1 MKKTVLFVAT
11 MLAAAGAVQAA
22 EQLQDE
28 TSWTTGTTN
37 AITGAAGDTIRFNP
51 GKTDHK
57 GSGEYHYASLFLK
70 STDVSSAVAGTIT
83 ADTLAFTMKDGE
95 GDSSGKT
102 SYNTAVLA
110 GNSSLTIDVGTLL
123 VGDQVKDD
131 TTGLKGGNR
140 GFRLSGKNNT
150 LTIYADRIVSYTGDE
165 FVHVRND
172 ASSPDAE
179 ASSVANIGT
188 AERRIGYFEGH
199 TTWGKDDY
207 GVAILQANEGSTINF
222 YADEAVFDGSTNID
236 GGVFGSGSWG
246 TLIVNANKL
255 TIDGNI
261 CGTYGTITNKAGTF
275 FLDVTTQEL
284 DAEGDVN
291 AGSRGTGYSN
301 HARTTIVNLKADT
314 GTLTGD
320 IQTFQHGNVGIYSAN
335 GLNLVGDIIGQDDG
349 RTVLGG
355 VLNESGEIVQT
366 GGVINMTGNI
376 TLAET
381 ASLVVAGTLNAA
393 DTVVKLQS
401 AAPTAAVVNSI
412 SLFTE
417 PAPTSRFEVRPNAVA
432 NVASVTTETS
442 DIVTLGEGSTLTV
455 NDGKSSIGTLSSADG
470 GTFYLTGTATASVN
484 TLSTASGDTVTVMF
498 DNPENTTTIGSVS
511 GTGGTVIAEGSSTFN
526 EQYGSAA
533 EAAQAA
539 SRMVTSSSSGGDPI
553 VDEII
558 IDESESNGSYQ
569 AKLDN
574 EGNIDES
581 TVVETLNTKT
591 KRVGQTLSQNILAWR
606 LEMNDLNKRLGELRD
621 SEGNTGLWAR
631 VNAGTQRYKGSDNDF
646 VMLQV
651 GADTKVPAIW
661 NTHVGAA
668 FSYTKA
674 DLSYTGGDGDN
685 EIYGLAGYASWLGD
699 SGSFLDVIAKVAY
712 LDSDSK
718 IDGTQAKFDTMA
730 YSLSAE
736 IGHRFDVTNVVF
748 VEPQMELSYGYVKG
762 KTFDTKSA
770 TGIRTETTID
780 GTDSLIG
787 RMGFRAGL
795 TSPEKKGNVY
805 VRASVLREF
814 QGDFT
819 MTRGDGTYSVET
831 KDTWFEYGVGG
842 NYNISPTTQIYAD
855 VERNTGADLSEPW
868 RFNIGARWSF

>member
-1 MKKTVLFVAT
+1 MSGWN
-11 MLAAAGAVQAA
+11 AG
-22 EQLQDE
+22 
-28 TSWTTGTTN
+28 
-37 AITGAAGDTIRFNP
+37 
-51 GKTDHK
+51 K
-57 GSGEYHYASLFLK
+57 
-70 STDVSSAVAGTIT
+70 
-83 ADTLAFTMKDGE
+83 
-95 GDSSGKT
+95 
-102 SYNTAVLA
+102 
-110 GNSSLTIDVGTLL
+110 
-123 VGDQVKDD
+123 
-131 TTGLKGGNR
+131 
-140 GFRLSGKNNT
+140 FR
-150 LTIYADRIVSYTGDE
+150 
-165 FVHVRND
+165 
-172 ASSPDAE
+172 
-179 ASSVANIGT
+179 
-188 AERRIGYFEGH
+188 
-199 TTWGKDDY
+199 
-207 GVAILQANEGSTINF
+207 
-222 YADEAVFDGSTNID
+222 TNID

-261 CGTYGTITNKAGTF
+261 CGTYGTITKKAGTF

-284 DAEGDVN
+284 YAEGDVN

-417 PAPTSRFEVRPNAVA
+417 PAPTPRFEVRPNAVA

-442 DIVTLGEGSTLTV
+442 DIVTLGKGSTLTV
-455 NDGKSSIGTLSSADG
+455 NNGKSSIGTLSSADG

-484 TLSTASGDTVTVMF
+484 TLSAASGDTVTVMF

-569 AKLDN
+569 AKLDD

-770 TGIRTETTID
+770 TGIRTETC
-780 GTDSLIG
+780 
-787 RMGFRAGL
+787 
-795 TSPEKKGNVY
+795 V
-805 VRASVLREF
+805 
-814 QGDFT
+814 
-819 MTRGDGTYSVET
+819 
-831 KDTWFEYGVGG
+831 
-842 NYNISPTTQIYAD
+842 
-855 VERNTGADLSEPW
+855 
-868 RFNIGARWSF
+868 

>member
-1 MKKTVLFVAT
+1 MDLDSVGGRVEGIKITNFFFNTSLGDQWGNSAGSFNNLKIDVTSQTGDAFGVASTHNPNRAKDYDVVLNVTGDAT
-11 MLAAAGAVQAA
+11 IEASSKSGKAYGIYLNGKAAATFSGNLTVTA
-22 EQLQDE
+22 
-28 TSWTTGTTN
+28 TGPE
-37 AITGAAGDTIRFNP
+37 AQSGAAGQNAYSIYVSDAVLVLNGPSVTLNGDVKVNSGSLQFGGTTAVTNRLSRASVMPFADGTPTNVTIYGDVTVASGAGLNLQN
-51 GKTDHK
+51 TDLTVVD
-57 GSGEYHYASLFLK
+57 GELDANA
-70 STDVSSAVAGTIT
+70 VSSAGA
-83 ADTLAFTMKDGE
+83 
-95 GDSSGKT
+95 
-102 SYNTAVLA
+102 
-110 GNSSLTIDVGTLL
+110 SSLY
-123 VGDQVKDD
+123 
-131 TTGLKGGNR
+131 
-140 GFRLSGKNNT
+140 LSGT
-150 LTIYADRIVSYTGDE
+150 SS
-165 FVHVRND
+165 
-172 ASSPDAE
+172 ASIS
-179 ASSVANIGT
+179 
-188 AERRIGYFEGH
+188 
-199 TTWGKDDY
+199 
-207 GVAILQANEGSTINF
+207 
-222 YADEAVFDGSTNID
+222 
-236 GGVFGSGSWG
+236 
-246 TLIVNANKL
+246 
-255 TIDGNI
+255 
-261 CGTYGTITNKAGTF
+261 
-275 FLDVTTQEL
+275 
-284 DAEGDVN
+284 
-291 AGSRGTGYSN
+291 
-301 HARTTIVNLKADT
+301 
-314 GTLTGD
+314 
-320 IQTFQHGNVGIYSAN
+320 
-335 GLNLVGDIIGQDDG
+335 
-349 RTVLGG
+349 
-355 VLNESGEIVQT
+355 
-366 GGVINMTGNI
+366 
-376 TLAET
+376 
-381 ASLVVAGTLNAA
+381 TLNSTGE
-393 DTVVKLQS
+393 TVVKFDS
-401 AAPTAAVVNSI
+401 TDNKATIN
-412 SLFTE
+412 
-417 PAPTSRFEVRPNAVA
+417 
-432 NVASVTTETS
+432 SVT
-442 DIVTLGEGSTLTV
+442 
-455 NDGKSSIGTLSSADG
+455 
-470 GTFYLTGTATASVN
+470 
-484 TLSTASGDTVTVMF
+484 
-498 DNPENTTTIGSVS
+498 
-511 GTGGTVIAEGSSTFN
+511 GTGGSVTAEGSSVFN

-533 EAAQAA
+533 EAAEAAATVVTNGSGKVQAKK
-539 SRMVTSSSSGGDPI
+539 V
-553 VDEII
+553 V
-558 IDESESNGSYQ
+558 IDESESNGGYE
-569 AKLDN
+569 AALDEN
-574 EGNIDES
+574 GNIDKS

-591 KRVGQTLSQNILAWR
+591 ERVGQTLSQNILAWR

-787 RMGFRAGL
+787 RVGFRAGL

>member
-22 EQLQDE
+22 EQLKDE

-57 GSGEYHYASLFLK
+57 GSGEYQYASLFLK
-70 STDVSSAVAGTIT
+70 GTDVSSAVAGTIT

-95 GDSSGKT
+95 GYASGKT

-131 TTGLKGGNR
+131 TTGQKGGNR

-255 TIDGNI
+255 TINGNI

-393 DTVVKLQS
+393 DTVVTLQS

-432 NVASVTTETS
+432 NVASVTTETA

-470 GTFYLTGTATASVN
+470 GTLYLTGTATASVN
-484 TLSTASGDTVTVMF
+484 TLSTASGDTMTVMF
-498 DNPENTTTIGSVS
+498 DNPENTTSINSVS
-511 GTGGTVIAEGSSTFN
+511 GEGTVTAEGSSVFN

-533 EAAQAA
+533 EAAEAAA
-539 SRMVTSSSSGGDPI
+539 SVVTNSSGHT
-553 VDEII
+553 VATKVV
-558 IDESESNGSYQ
+558 IDESESNGGYE
-569 AKLDN
+569 AELDEN
-574 EGNIDES
+574 GDIKES

-736 IGHRFDVTNVVF
+736 IGHRFDVTNIVF

-868 RFNIGARWSF
+868 RFNIGARWAF

>member
-11 MLAAAGAVQAA
+11 MLAAAGSAQVAQAA
-22 EQLQDE
+22 LETITWDGSTPPDDLSNVEITTNADEVIAKAGKDNFVNFVTVNGTGSVENVSLDITATNETASAGRQLDALRTNDGSNVTWGGQTFDISLDTNFTGGGNDHE
-28 TSWTTGTTN
+28 IGLALYGGTHTISADVANISVTSRSTEGKAVYGVVVSGGPVVNLTGRELTIHVESATVRTPADQFSEAIAVDLAKGTLTSSEGTTVRIKGSTSGEAATTASTSGKANTYTGTTPLTGIKFEGGQANFQGDVFIDMSSVGGLVEGVKVTNHFYNSTEGNVWGSSAAHFNNLTITSSSQTGDAYGVASNYVKDDQQPLTDVLLGVSGTARITASSTSGN
-37 AITGAAGDTIRFNP
+37 AYGLHLNGPADISFSGNLTVTATAGQGKAAYALYSEGTSLILNGPSVTLNGDVSVSGATLQFGGTTAVTNRLLRAAVSPFADGTPTNVTIYGDVTAESGAGLSLQNTNLTVVDGELDADT
-51 GKTDHK
+51 
-57 GSGEYHYASLFLK
+57 
-70 STDVSSAVAGTIT
+70 VSSAGA
-83 ADTLAFTMKDGE
+83 
-95 GDSSGKT
+95 
-102 SYNTAVLA
+102 
-110 GNSSLTIDVGTLL
+110 SSLY
-123 VGDQVKDD
+123 
-131 TTGLKGGNR
+131 
-140 GFRLSGKNNT
+140 LSGT
-150 LTIYADRIVSYTGDE
+150 SS
-165 FVHVRND
+165 
-172 ASSPDAE
+172 ASIS
-179 ASSVANIGT
+179 
-188 AERRIGYFEGH
+188 
-199 TTWGKDDY
+199 
-207 GVAILQANEGSTINF
+207 
-222 YADEAVFDGSTNID
+222 
-236 GGVFGSGSWG
+236 
-246 TLIVNANKL
+246 
-255 TIDGNI
+255 
-261 CGTYGTITNKAGTF
+261 
-275 FLDVTTQEL
+275 
-284 DAEGDVN
+284 
-291 AGSRGTGYSN
+291 
-301 HARTTIVNLKADT
+301 
-314 GTLTGD
+314 
-320 IQTFQHGNVGIYSAN
+320 
-335 GLNLVGDIIGQDDG
+335 
-349 RTVLGG
+349 
-355 VLNESGEIVQT
+355 
-366 GGVINMTGNI
+366 
-376 TLAET
+376 
-381 ASLVVAGTLNAA
+381 TLNSTGE
-393 DTVVKLQS
+393 TVVKFDS
-401 AAPTAAVVNSI
+401 TDNKATIN
-412 SLFTE
+412 
-417 PAPTSRFEVRPNAVA
+417 
-432 NVASVTTETS
+432 SVT
-442 DIVTLGEGSTLTV
+442 
-455 NDGKSSIGTLSSADG
+455 
-470 GTFYLTGTATASVN
+470 
-484 TLSTASGDTVTVMF
+484 
-498 DNPENTTTIGSVS
+498 
-511 GTGGTVIAEGSSTFN
+511 GTGGSITAEGSSVFN

-533 EAAQAA
+533 EAAEAAA
-539 SRMVTSSSSGGDPI
+539 SVVTNSSGQ
-553 VDEII
+553 VLAKKVV
-558 IDESESNGSYQ
+558 IDESESNGGYE
-569 AKLDN
+569 AALDEN
-574 EGNIDES
+574 GDIKES

-736 IGHRFDVTNVVF
+736 IGHRFDVTNIVF

>member
-22 EQLQDE
+22 EQLKDE

-51 GKTDHK
+51 GTTDHK

-70 STDVSSAVAGTIT
+70 GTDVSSAVAGTIT

-95 GDSSGKT
+95 GYASGKT
-102 SYNTAVLA
+102 PYNTAVLA

-140 GFRLSGKNNT
+140 GFRLSGTNNT

-484 TLSTASGDTVTVMF
+484 TLSAASGDTVTVMF

-569 AKLDN
+569 AKLDD

-736 IGHRFDVTNVVF
+736 IGHRFDVTNIVF

>member
-70 STDVSSAVAGTIT
+70 GTDVSSAVAGTIT

-165 FVHVRND
+165 FVHVRSD

-199 TTWGKDDY
+199 TTWGKNDY

-284 DAEGDVN
+284 GAKGDVN
-291 AGSRGTGYSN
+291 AGSRGVDRYSK
-301 HARTTIVNLKADT
+301 HARTTIINVKADT

-320 IQTFQHGNVGIYSAN
+320 VHVFEHGNVALYSAN

-393 DTVVKLQS
+393 DTVVTLQS

-484 TLSTASGDTVTVMF
+484 TLSTASGDTMTVMF
-498 DNPENTTTIGSVS
+498 DNPENTTSINSVS
-511 GTGGTVIAEGSSTFN
+511 GEGTVTAEGSSVFN

-533 EAAQAA
+533 EAAEAAA
-539 SRMVTSSSSGGDPI
+539 SVVTNSSGHT
-553 VDEII
+553 VATKVV
-558 IDESESNGSYQ
+558 IDESESNGGYE
-569 AKLDN
+569 AELDEN
-574 EGNIDES
+574 GDIKES

-736 IGHRFDVTNVVF
+736 IGHRFDVTNIVF

-762 KTFDTKSA
+762 KTFDTKASS
-770 TGIRTETTID
+770 GIRTETTID

>member
-70 STDVSSAVAGTIT
+70 GTDVSSAVAGTIT
-83 ADTLAFTMKDGE
+83 ADTLAFTMKDGK

-140 GFRLSGKNNT
+140 GFRLSGTNNT

-355 VLNESGEIVQT
+355 VLNKSGEIVQT

-393 DTVVKLQS
+393 DTVVTLQS

-470 GTFYLTGTATASVN
+470 GTLYLTGTATASVN
-484 TLSTASGDTVTVMF
+484 TLSAASGDTMTVMF
-498 DNPENTTTIGSVS
+498 DNPENTTSINLVS
-511 GTGGTVIAEGSSTFN
+511 GEGTVTAEGSSVFN

-533 EAAQAA
+533 EAAEAAA
-539 SRMVTSSSSGGDPI
+539 SVVTNSSGHT
-553 VDEII
+553 VATKVV
-558 IDESESNGSYQ
+558 IDESESNGGYE
-569 AKLDN
+569 AELDEN
-574 EGNIDES
+574 GDIKES

-736 IGHRFDVTNVVF
+736 IGHRFDVTNIVF

>member
-22 EQLQDE
+22 EQLKDE

-57 GSGEYHYASLFLK
+57 GSGEYQYASLFLK
-70 STDVSSAVAGTIT
+70 GTDVSSAVAGTIT

-95 GDSSGKT
+95 GYASGKT

-131 TTGLKGGNR
+131 TTGQKGGNR

-255 TIDGNI
+255 TINGNI
-261 CGTYGTITNKAGTF
+261 CGTYGAITNKAGTF

-393 DTVVKLQS
+393 DTVVTLQS

-432 NVASVTTETS
+432 NVASVTTETA

-470 GTFYLTGTATASVN
+470 GTLYLTGTATASVN
-484 TLSTASGDTVTVMF
+484 TLSTASGDTMTVMF
-498 DNPENTTTIGSVS
+498 DNPENTTSHCCP
-511 GTGGTVIAEGSSTFN
+511 N
-526 EQYGSAA
+526 
-533 EAAQAA
+533 
-539 SRMVTSSSSGGDPI
+539 
-553 VDEII
+553 
-558 IDESESNGSYQ
+558 
-569 AKLDN
+569 
-574 EGNIDES
+574 
-581 TVVETLNTKT
+581 
-591 KRVGQTLSQNILAWR
+591 
-606 LEMNDLNKRLGELRD
+606 
-621 SEGNTGLWAR
+621 
-631 VNAGTQRYKGSDNDF
+631 
-646 VMLQV
+646 
-651 GADTKVPAIW
+651 
-661 NTHVGAA
+661 
-668 FSYTKA
+668 
-674 DLSYTGGDGDN
+674 
-685 EIYGLAGYASWLGD
+685 
-699 SGSFLDVIAKVAY
+699 
-712 LDSDSK
+712 
-718 IDGTQAKFDTMA
+718 
-730 YSLSAE
+730 
-736 IGHRFDVTNVVF
+736 
-748 VEPQMELSYGYVKG
+748 
-762 KTFDTKSA
+762 
-770 TGIRTETTID
+770 
-780 GTDSLIG
+780 
-787 RMGFRAGL
+787 
-795 TSPEKKGNVY
+795 
-805 VRASVLREF
+805 
-814 QGDFT
+814 
-819 MTRGDGTYSVET
+819 
-831 KDTWFEYGVGG
+831 
-842 NYNISPTTQIYAD
+842 
-855 VERNTGADLSEPW
+855 
-868 RFNIGARWSF
+868 

>member
-11 MLAAAGAVQAA
+11 MLAAAGAVQQAAAAVATIGWTGSTPPDLSNVVVNATKSEITSDFHAVAVNGGTGTAENVSVDVTATNPSPTANQDKQIFGVYVSGASRADFGGETFDLDVSTNFVGSGNNQVSGLTVEGGTNTLSADVSNISVESTLAGNGKSVYGIAVGNSATATLALTGREVNIDVKSATVRPQANKYSEIAGIDLWQGHLTSSAGTTVKIVGSTSAEDASVATDSKGNNFYGTSVLTGIKFEGGKGDFAGDVEMDLDAVGGRVEGIKITNFFYNTSLGDQWGNSAGSFNNLKIDVASQTGDAFGVASTYNPNEAEDYDVVLNVTGDATIEASSKSGKAYGIYLNGKAAATFSGNLTVTAAGPEAQSGAA
-22 EQLQDE
+22 EQNAYSIYVSDAVLVLNGPSVTLNGDVKVNSGSLQFG
-28 TSWTTGTTN
+28 GTTAVTN
-37 AITGAAGDTIRFNP
+37 RLSRASVMPFADGTPTNVTIYGDVTAESGAGLSLQNTNLTVVDGELDADT
-51 GKTDHK
+51 
-57 GSGEYHYASLFLK
+57 
-70 STDVSSAVAGTIT
+70 VSSAGA
-83 ADTLAFTMKDGE
+83 
-95 GDSSGKT
+95 
-102 SYNTAVLA
+102 
-110 GNSSLTIDVGTLL
+110 SSLY
-123 VGDQVKDD
+123 
-131 TTGLKGGNR
+131 
-140 GFRLSGKNNT
+140 LSGT
-150 LTIYADRIVSYTGDE
+150 SS
-165 FVHVRND
+165 
-172 ASSPDAE
+172 ASIS
-179 ASSVANIGT
+179 
-188 AERRIGYFEGH
+188 
-199 TTWGKDDY
+199 
-207 GVAILQANEGSTINF
+207 
-222 YADEAVFDGSTNID
+222 
-236 GGVFGSGSWG
+236 
-246 TLIVNANKL
+246 
-255 TIDGNI
+255 
-261 CGTYGTITNKAGTF
+261 
-275 FLDVTTQEL
+275 
-284 DAEGDVN
+284 
-291 AGSRGTGYSN
+291 
-301 HARTTIVNLKADT
+301 
-314 GTLTGD
+314 
-320 IQTFQHGNVGIYSAN
+320 
-335 GLNLVGDIIGQDDG
+335 
-349 RTVLGG
+349 
-355 VLNESGEIVQT
+355 
-366 GGVINMTGNI
+366 
-376 TLAET
+376 
-381 ASLVVAGTLNAA
+381 TLNSTGE
-393 DTVVKLQS
+393 TVVKFDS
-401 AAPTAAVVNSI
+401 TDNKATIN
-412 SLFTE
+412 
-417 PAPTSRFEVRPNAVA
+417 
-432 NVASVTTETS
+432 SVT
-442 DIVTLGEGSTLTV
+442 
-455 NDGKSSIGTLSSADG
+455 
-470 GTFYLTGTATASVN
+470 
-484 TLSTASGDTVTVMF
+484 
-498 DNPENTTTIGSVS
+498 
-511 GTGGTVIAEGSSTFN
+511 GTGGSITAEGSSVFN

-533 EAAQAA
+533 EAAEAAA
-539 SRMVTSSSSGGDPI
+539 SVVTNSSGQ
-553 VDEII
+553 VLAKKVV
-558 IDESESNGSYQ
+558 IDESESNGGYE
-569 AKLDN
+569 AALDEN
-574 EGNIDES
+574 GDIDES

-868 RFNIGARWSF
+868 RFNVGARWAF

>member
-179 ASSVANIGT
+179 ASSVAYIGT

-320 IQTFQHGNVGIYSAN
+320 IQIFQHGNVGIYSAN

>member
-22 EQLQDE
+22 EKLQNE

-57 GSGEYHYASLFLK
+57 GGGEYQYASLFLK
-70 STDVSSAVAGTIT
+70 GTDVSSAVAGTIT
-83 ADTLAFTMKDGE
+83 ADTLAFTMKHGE
-95 GDSSGKT
+95 GYASDKT

-123 VGDQVKDD
+123 VGDQVKDG
-131 TTGLKGGNR
+131 TTGQKGGNR
-140 GFRLSGKNNT
+140 GFRLSGTNNT

-172 ASSPDAE
+172 ASSPGAK

-261 CGTYGTITNKAGTF
+261 CGTYGTITDKAGTF

-484 TLSTASGDTVTVMF
+484 TLSTASGDTMTVMF
-498 DNPENTTTIGSVS
+498 DNPENTTSINSVS
-511 GTGGTVIAEGSSTFN
+511 GEGTVTAEGSSVFN

-533 EAAQAA
+533 EAAEAAA
-539 SRMVTSSSSGGDPI
+539 SVVTNSSGHT
-553 VDEII
+553 VATKVV
-558 IDESESNGSYQ
+558 IDESESNGGYE
-569 AKLDN
+569 AELDEN
-574 EGNIDES
+574 GDIKES

-762 KTFDTKSA
+762 KTFDTKASS
-770 TGIRTETTID
+770 GIRTETTID

>member
-22 EQLQDE
+22 EQLQNQ

-51 GKTDHK
+51 GETDHNK

-70 STDVSSAVAGTIT
+70 GTDVSPAVAGTIT
-83 ADTLAFTMKDGE
+83 ADTLAFTMKHGE
-95 GDSSGKT
+95 GYSSGKT

-140 GFRLSGKNNT
+140 GFRLSGQNNT

-172 ASSPDAE
+172 ASSPDAK

-188 AERRIGYFEGH
+188 AVRRIGYFEGH

-246 TLIVNANKL
+246 KLIVNANKL
-255 TIDGNI
+255 TINGNI

-366 GGVINMTGNI
+366 GGVINMTGSI

-393 DTVVKLQS
+393 GTVVKLQS

-484 TLSTASGDTVTVMF
+484 TLSTASGDTMTVMF
-498 DNPENTTTIGSVS
+498 DNPENTTSINSVS
-511 GTGGTVIAEGSSTFN
+511 GEGTVTAEGSSVFN

-533 EAAQAA
+533 EAAEAAA
-539 SRMVTSSSSGGDPI
+539 SVVTNSSGHT
-553 VDEII
+553 VATKVV
-558 IDESESNGSYQ
+558 IDESESNGGYE
-569 AKLDN
+569 AELDEN
-574 EGNIDES
+574 GDIKES

-762 KTFDTKSA
+762 KTFDTKASS
-770 TGIRTETTID
+770 GIRTETTID

>member
-22 EQLQDE
+22 EKLQNE

-57 GSGEYHYASLFLK
+57 GGGEYQYASLFLK
-70 STDVSSAVAGTIT
+70 GTDVSSAVAGTIT
-83 ADTLAFTMKDGE
+83 ADTLAFTMKHGE
-95 GDSSGKT
+95 GYASDKT

-123 VGDQVKDD
+123 VGDQVKDG
-131 TTGLKGGNR
+131 TTGQKGGNR
-140 GFRLSGKNNT
+140 GFRLSGTNNT

-172 ASSPDAE
+172 ASSPGAK

-261 CGTYGTITNKAGTF
+261 CGTYGTITDKAGTF

-484 TLSTASGDTVTVMF
+484 TLSTASGDTMTVMF
-498 DNPENTTTIGSVS
+498 DNPENTTSINSVS
-511 GTGGTVIAEGSSTFN
+511 GEGTVTAEGSSVFN

-533 EAAQAA
+533 EAAEAA
-539 SRMVTSSSSGGDPI
+539 TSVVTNSSGQT
-553 VDEII
+553 VAKKVV
-558 IDESESNGSYQ
+558 IDESESNGGYE
-569 AKLDN
+569 AELDEN
-574 EGNIDES
+574 GDIDES
-581 TVVETLNTKT
+581 TVVVTLNTKT
-591 KRVGQTLSQNILAWR
+591 ERVGQTLSQNILAWR